1 MFLDSFSDEI
11 VGMSWEW
18 SFGSIF
24 PESFDAIAVFRIVL
38 GNKGSMGFFKV
49 ILNEF
54 LKPEGVSLREC
65 EQRGEGVEV
74 VNVAISLELQQ
85 KSKEEAGDVLR
96 STLELDQLLSQGQ
109 RTNWRH
115 VVEDHLLL
123 RVDAPHPV

>member
-54 LKPEGVSLREC
+54 LKPERVSLREC